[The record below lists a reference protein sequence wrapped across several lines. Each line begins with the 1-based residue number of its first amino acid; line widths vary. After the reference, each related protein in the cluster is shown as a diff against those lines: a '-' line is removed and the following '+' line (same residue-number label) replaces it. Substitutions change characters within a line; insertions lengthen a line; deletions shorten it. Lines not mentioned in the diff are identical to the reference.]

1 MAQSTPLSPEQSRG
15 SAPERPW
22 RARRARL
29 TFWMAIAGAGVCA
42 AMGLTAALLD
52 RGPAAVIFLSLCLST
67 GAPLLALRRGRVS
80 LAAHVV
86 CLIALVATMS
96 GIYMDGGALGPGV
109 LWLTV
114 LLVLYSQVLNMRSFA
129 LFSLISCAA
138 GLLLLGA
145 QLSGLVDLVNPDPS
159 VFPILAFVD
168 VACGLAFVTLG
179 IALSTRSARGAERE
193 QQQLIEQL
201 RVEVSARRAAE
212 AEARAAEQARAV
224 FLATVSHEVR
234 TPLNVIRGLAE
245 VMGDSDLNDRQ
256 HRMVKAIRGAS
267 DMVVRLLNDTLD
279 LSKVEAGG
287 LQLIEERVDLIDLVE
302 QTGSVLRHSPA
313 ARHLRVLVRIDP
325 AVGPAYLGDAVRLQQ
340 MLLNLGTNA
349 LKFTEAGEVELGL
362 RIEGD
367 HLRFSV
373 RDTGPGLPPEVQ
385 AKLFQPFVQA
395 NAGTHRTHGGTGL
408 GLAIVRGL
416 AGVMN
421 GTVGVESTLG
431 SGSTF
436 WFTAQ
441 LPPTT
446 PAEHRAPALVPASQ
460 LEQDDELLQLLEP
473 EVLPEPRRA
482 APPSAPADDPP
493 SVLLVEDD
501 PSNARVVAA
510 ALSREGARVTVA
522 SDGALAITFARNAH
536 FDLILLDSHLPDMDG
551 PTVARVLRALPV
563 EGKIVALTGEVGE
576 QARGRS
582 LAAGMDAHLTKPISR
597 AELGELLR
605 TCRRP
610 LSAAS

>member
-1 MAQSTPLSPEQSRG
+1 MAQSTPLSPEQSSG

-29 TFWMAIAGAGVCA
+29 TLWMAIAGAGVSA

-52 RGPAAVIFLSLCLST
+52 RGPAAVIFLSLCLCS
-67 GAPLLALRRGRVS
+67 GVPVLALRQGRVS
-80 LAAHVV
+80 LAAHVA

-114 LLVLYSQVLNMRSFA
+114 LLVLFSQVLNMRSFA
-129 LFSLISCAA
+129 LFSLTSCGA
-138 GLLLLGA
+138 GLLLLAA
-145 QLSGLVDLVNPDPS
+145 QLSGLVELVSADAS
-159 VFPILAFVD
+159 AFPIVAFVD
-168 VACGLAFVTLG
+168 VSCGLAFVTMG
-179 IALSTRSARGAERE
+179 IALSTRYARAAERE

-245 VMGDSDLNDRQ
+245 VMGDSELNDRQ
-256 HRMVKAIRGAS
+256 HRMVTAIRGAS

-349 LKFTEAGEVELGL
+349 LKFTEVGEVELGL

-421 GTVGVESTLG
+421 GTVGVESTFG

-436 WFTAQ
+436 WFTAK

-460 LEQDDELLQLLEP
+460 IEQDDELLQLLEP

>member
-1 MAQSTPLSPEQSRG
+1 
-15 SAPERPW
+15 
-22 RARRARL
+22 
-29 TFWMAIAGAGVCA
+29 
-42 AMGLTAALLD
+42 
-52 RGPAAVIFLSLCLST
+52 
-67 GAPLLALRRGRVS
+67 
-80 LAAHVV
+80 
-86 CLIALVATMS
+86 
-96 GIYMDGGALGPGV
+96 
-109 LWLTV
+109 
-114 LLVLYSQVLNMRSFA
+114 
-129 LFSLISCAA
+129 
-138 GLLLLGA
+138 
-145 QLSGLVDLVNPDPS
+145 
-159 VFPILAFVD
+159 
-168 VACGLAFVTLG
+168 
-179 IALSTRSARGAERE
+179 
-193 QQQLIEQL
+193 
-201 RVEVSARRAAE
+201 
-212 AEARAAEQARAV
+212 
-224 FLATVSHEVR
+224 
-234 TPLNVIRGLAE
+234 
-245 VMGDSDLNDRQ
+245 
-256 HRMVKAIRGAS
+256 
-267 DMVVRLLNDTLD
+267 
-279 LSKVEAGG
+279 
-287 LQLIEERVDLIDLVE
+287 
-302 QTGSVLRHSPA
+302 
-313 ARHLRVLVRIDP
+313 
-325 AVGPAYLGDAVRLQQ
+325 VRLQQ

-349 LKFTEAGEVELGL
+349 LKFTEVGEVELGL

-421 GTVGVESTLG
+421 GTVGVESTFG

-436 WFTAQ
+436 WFTAK

-460 LEQDDELLQLLEP
+460 IEQDDELLQLLEP